1 MDLPAWMRF
10 EDLSAAHPRVLSLR
24 STEQFLLLASY
35 KLWREDVS
43 PIDGAALD
51 KLRSRLS
58 PHPRREQN
66 LQFGRNVLETALER
80 LSTAGLI
87 ELGERGLTPALRA
100 VVEIERAMGQ
110 GKRDVEPMLRRLLEG

>member
-1 MDLPAWMRF
+1 MELPAWMRF
-10 EDLSAAHPRVLSLR
+10 EELSAAHPRVLSLR
-24 STEQFLLLASY
+24 ATEQFLLLASY

-58 PHPRREQN
+58 PYPRREQN

-87 ELGERGLTPALRA
+87 ELGEHGLTPALRA
-100 VVEIERAMGQ
+100 VDEIERAMGQ